1 MATGDSAKG
10 SIKEI
15 KIKRQFGDGEGG
27 GNQKGL
33 GRTLVS
39 FLVKGGAI
47 GEF

>member
-1 MATGDSAKG
+1 MATEDSAKG

-15 KIKRQFGDGEGG
+15 KMQFGGGEGG